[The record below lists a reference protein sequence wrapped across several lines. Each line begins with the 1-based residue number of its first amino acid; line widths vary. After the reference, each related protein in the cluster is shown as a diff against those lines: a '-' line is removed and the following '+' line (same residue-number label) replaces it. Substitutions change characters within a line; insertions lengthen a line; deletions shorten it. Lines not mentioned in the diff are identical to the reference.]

1 MAEWEKLLRYFPAYR
16 KYDEFNRVT
25 ATHDAKE
32 ICEKQG
38 IQDENAK
45 AFCERAVTILKEL
58 HNNDNDRNRI
68 DKCVY
73 FQHWFSDQVRKN
85 FSNND
90 KYFSNYELSNN
101 LFDVIN
107 NVNYDEKIYTERRCY
122 ASRNAGNVKAE
133 KDLHDYFRNFNSI
146 NCKNVSKETCER
158 YYNYVNYIND
168 IYKQRKENNL
178 CCYLVGDFV
187 EPECRHYF
195 DCKDQ
200 YNPKYLMDRLKRE
213 IKQVEDAEN
222 RGTTWS
228 GESSRHFAV
237 QEDNYMSSYDMPVFT
252 NFTPQDFH
260 TLNESLL
267 RTRRLHNGFILAGMV
282 GVFLGLLFYIKSHSA
297 KLWKKKRRAENID
310 SYMSDVSS
318 NYSSATSETGS
329 EYTPSDSGDSSMYLS
344 YQSSRSTL

>member
-1 MAEWEKLLRYFPAYR
+1 
-16 KYDEFNRVT
+16 
-25 ATHDAKE
+25 
-32 ICEKQG
+32 
-38 IQDENAK
+38 
-45 AFCERAVTILKEL
+45 
-58 HNNDNDRNRI
+58 
-68 DKCVY
+68 
-73 FQHWFSDQVRKN
+73 
-85 FSNND
+85 
-90 KYFSNYELSNN
+90 
-101 LFDVIN
+101 
-107 NVNYDEKIYTERRCY
+107 
-122 ASRNAGNVKAE
+122 
-133 KDLHDYFRNFNSI
+133 
-146 NCKNVSKETCER
+146 
-158 YYNYVNYIND
+158 
-168 IYKQRKENNL
+168 
-178 CCYLVGDFV
+178 
-187 EPECRHYF
+187 
-195 DCKDQ
+195 
-200 YNPKYLMDRLKRE
+200 MDRLKRE

-310 SYMSDVSS
+310 SYMSDVDS